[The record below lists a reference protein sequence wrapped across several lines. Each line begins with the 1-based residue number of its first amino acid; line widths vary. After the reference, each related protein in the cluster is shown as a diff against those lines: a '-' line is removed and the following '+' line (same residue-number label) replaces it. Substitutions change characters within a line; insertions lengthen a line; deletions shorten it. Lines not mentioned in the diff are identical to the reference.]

1 MNSMKE
7 QTYITPENEPP
18 RSEDV
23 MSCPPAHQTPLSME
37 FSRQDYSSG
46 LLLPPPGDL
55 PDPGIKPRSPALQTN
70 SLPSEPPGKDRGQ
83 LLISQER
90 MKRLGQSRND
100 TQLWMCLLVKVKP
113 DAVKN
118 NIA

>member
-1 MNSMKE
+1 
-7 QTYITPENEPP
+7 
-18 RSEDV
+18 
-23 MSCPPAHQTPLSME
+23 MSLWTVAHQTLLSTE
-37 FSRQDYSSG
+37 FSRQDYSSA
-46 LLLPPPGDL
+46 LPLPSPGDL
-55 PDPGIKPRSPALQTN
+55 PVPGIKPRSPALQTN

-90 MKRLGQSRND
+90 MKRLGQSGND
-100 TQLWMCLLVKVKP
+100 AQCWMCLVVKVKS